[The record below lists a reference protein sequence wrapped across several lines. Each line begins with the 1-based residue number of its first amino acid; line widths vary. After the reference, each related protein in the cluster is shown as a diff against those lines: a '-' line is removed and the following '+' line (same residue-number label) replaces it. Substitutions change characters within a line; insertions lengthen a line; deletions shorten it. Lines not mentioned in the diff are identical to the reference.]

1 MAYPIPATP
10 SARWAMLAYL
20 GVVAVLAYVAAL
32 AVEGAD
38 LAARAYALRYVGL
51 LVAGGVAIAVPHVLF
66 PDPETEA
73 LHLANP
79 SPAALLRR
87 VVRRWGAVVVAT
99 AVPLAVLP
107 LGALGTASG
116 SLVAVRVAEAILFG
130 VGLGLYALGRYA
142 DLGARSQAWGEGQ
155 AGHLYRRYKAA
166 APGFA
171 FLVPNGVVPGLFT
184 TGRIFLVGS
193 AAVIVA
199 TALDGRGLGLW
210 SWTPSLV
217 LLALALARLLRLRAA
232 FDAAFYHTHAFY
244 AEAFAEPDVVLAEG
258 RAAAPYDAVYWMP
271 SALRP
276 PTWATL
282 TQLDR
287 TLPLGRF
294 VFLALALLAVLFLI
308 DAPAQT
314 LTVALGAFVVL
325 KNAALLRVVGRGIA
339 PAPFDLWMQQPSAW
353 VWVRFGLSARWA
365 FPLALLLVLAVW
377 LDPNTTWAMTGGWIA
392 LDLLAAA
399 VFALAA
405 TLRTEVAYRRQFR

>member
-1 MAYPIPATP
+1 MADPIPATP
-10 SARWAMLAYL
+10 SARWSMLAYL
-20 GVVAVLAYVAAL
+20 GVVAVLAYVAML
-32 AVEGAD
+32 AVDGAD
-38 LAARAYALRYVGL
+38 LADRSYALRYVGL
-51 LVAGGVAIAVPHVLF
+51 LVSGGFAIAVPHVLF

-79 SPAALLRR
+79 SPVALLRR
-87 VVRRWGAVVVAT
+87 VLQRWGSVVVAI

-107 LGALGTASG
+107 LGALGTAPS
-116 SLVAVRVAEAILFG
+116 SLVAVRVAEAMLFG
-130 VGLGLYALGRYA
+130 LGLGLYALGRYA

-155 AGHLYRRYKAA
+155 AGDWYRTFRAA

-171 FLVPNGVVPGLFT
+171 FLVPNGLVPGLFA
-184 TGRIFLVGS
+184 TGRVFLVGS
-193 AAVIVA
+193 AAVIAA

-210 SWTPSLV
+210 TWMPGAV
-217 LLALALARLLRLRAA
+217 LLAVATIRLLRLRAA

-244 AEAFAEPDVVLAEG
+244 AEAFAEPDVGFAEG

-276 PTWATL
+276 STWATL

-314 LTVALGAFVVL
+314 LTVALGALVVL

-339 PAPFDLWMQQPSAW
+339 PAPFDLWMQPPSSW

-365 FPLALLLVLAVW
+365 FPLGLLLVLAVW
-377 LDPNTTWAMTGGWIA
+377 LDPDATWAMALGWVA

-399 VFALAA
+399 VFALVA